1 MFLTCHHA
9 HNKTSPPLF
18 KKKHGVVFSQPRKPH
33 SLWPS
38 KSLTTHH
45 DHLNGREKNIGATE
59 LRCFVS
65 GSRSEPL
72 NLKVWRFEAV
82 LKWVGLS
89 STTQLVEHMRKS
101 NWMISSNFQG
111 RQFQKSLKPPSI
123 SVRFRESLKLISA
136 RMKMRDG
143 LKHWN
148 HHTIPIVPIRDP
160 LDRPLFFDARDSSV
174 KRLELIKR
182 ITGLTLGKSMIR
194 KNRELLSIR
203 YCYCNPLDGFDF
215 FNMSTRVRTL
225 QTYRWTTHVYI
236 VYFVSSTKINGN

>member
-1 MFLTCHHA
+1 M
-9 HNKTSPPLF
+9 
-18 KKKHGVVFSQPRKPH
+18 FSQPRKPH

-45 DHLNGREKNIGATE
+45 DHLNGREKNFGATE

-72 NLKVWRFEAV
+72 NLKVWRFEV
-82 LKWVGLS
+82 SRIEFNHRVGWTYAQVKLDDFFQFS
-89 STTQLVEHMRKS
+89 GAPIPKVSETTIYR
-101 NWMISSNFQG
+101 
-111 RQFQKSLKPPSI
+111 

-136 RMKMRDG
+136 RIKMRNG

-148 HHTIPIVPIRDP
+148 HHTIPIVPIRDPLDP

-174 KRLELIKR
+174 KRLELIQR
-182 ITGLTLGKSMIR
+182 IPCKKKQTRGWLDHRLSIGKNIR

-203 YCYCNPLDGFDF
+203 WHCYCNPLDGF
-215 FNMSTRVRTL
+215 
-225 QTYRWTTHVYI
+225 
-236 VYFVSSTKINGN
+236 